1 MNNRPIKTFT
11 CGCIKISVWPR
22 NGDLGPSYSISPRKI
37 VKKEDRW
44 CHAISFGDYDVAS
57 LVLGLLECHLW
68 IQNQKG
74 EHAESIKLPL
84 LIGSDDAIDSG
95 GNDRP
100 DGGKTLCCVEPPDS
114 STPESQE

>member
-11 CGCIKISVWPR
+11 CGCIKISIWPR
-22 NGDLGPSYSISPRKI
+22 NSDLGPAFSISPRKVI
-37 VKKEDRW
+37 KKEDRW

-68 IQNQKG
+68 IQNQKA
-74 EHAESIKLPL
+74 EHGESIKLPL
-84 LIGSDDAIDSG
+84 LIGSEDATDNGSHAET
-95 GNDRP
+95 
-100 DGGKTLCCVEPPDS
+100 DGVQALCCVEPANS